1 MKFFKNNIKALT
13 LVELITS
20 VAISGVLLLLIF
32 VFLSDSI
39 KLLLDNNVKVS
50 SVDEGFNFKDT
61 MGRFVRG
68 GYSEAIVFSG
78 VVDSTYTGTT
88 NPSPNDVL
96 YLKKLDM
103 TQGMLVGIV
112 DIETKKIQKNYVY
125 GNNFLG
131 YRYLSPTEMAQ
142 IDLDNSIIYTKEFTN
157 DKIFQNL
164 RMKDFRVKTYNY
176 GGLIDFYFSVVNLF
190 DESLFDKDYA
200 DFYIDKLVIDEY
212 NLVY

>member
-50 SVDEGFNFKDT
+50 SVDEWFNFKDT
-61 MGRFVRG
+61 MWRFVRWW
-68 GYSEAIVFSG
+68 YSEAIVFSW
-78 VVDSTYTGTT
+78 VVDSTYTWTT

-103 TQGMLVGIV
+103 TQWMLVWIV

-125 GNNFLG
+125 WNNFLG

-176 GGLIDFYFSVVNLF
+176 WWLIDFYFSVVNLF

>member
-1 MKFFKNNIKALT
+1 MKFFKNNINALT

-20 VAISGVLLLLIF
+20 VAISGVLLMLIF

-39 KLLLDNNVKVS
+39 KVLVDNNVKVS
-50 SVDEGFNFKDT
+50 SVDEWFNFKDT
-61 MGRFVRG
+61 MWRFVRG
-68 GYSEAIVFSG
+68 WYGEAIVFSWTI
-78 VVDSTYTGTT
+78 DSSYTWTT

-103 TQGMLVGIV
+103 SQWMLVWIV
-112 DIETKKIQKNYVY
+112 DIETKKIQRNYVY
-125 GNNFLG
+125 WNNFLG
-131 YRYLSPTEMAQ
+131 YRYLSPTEMSQ
-142 IDLDNSIIYTKEFTN
+142 IDLDNSLIYDKEFTV

-164 RMKDFRVKTYNY
+164 RMKDFKVETYNY
-176 GGLIDFYFSVVNLF
+176 WWLIDFYFSVVNLF
-190 DESLFDKDYA
+190 DESLFNKDYA